1 MIAVFCRRWLIR
13 INKEFNMRELTA
25 SQIRTVAG
33 GQIQPL
39 AAVSSSTVDTV
50 APAASLHEWVGG
62 GKVVDGSGGTSW
74 SASGGYR
81 LPGGSTIG
89 GHIGGL
95 GGSVTGGGLVW
106 SLAF

>member
-13 INKEFNMRELTA
+13 IDKEFNMRELTA

-39 AAVSSSTVDTV
+39 ADVSTSTVGSV

-62 GKVVDGSGGTSW
+62 GSVTSGAGGTTW

-81 LPGGSTIG
+81 LPGGSSIG
-89 GHIGGL
+89 GHIGGF
-95 GGSVTGGGLVW
+95 GGSVTGGGIVW
-106 SLAF
+106 TVAF